1 MPKAV
6 VYFYVW
12 IQRGIFVPFYN
23 CESEYIQ
30 EEEKIMK
37 KFLSILLALLM
48 LVSFAVPAFA
58 EETMELNELG
68 AAEGQAIKIDPTN
81 PIKPV
86 DPGTPNGVGKK
97 PSKLSKNTVNGWKI
111 TVRGE
116 ATVNGKVLS
125 NSSTPSNQKERANLV
140 DYTIG
145 DLVLDEETQ
154 LYTTTVT
161 FNFKSGDKFE
171 AAGNKALHN
180 NGTFKDVTEDWKYY
194 FNDIHPATQ
203 TLKVYYANKNGWK
216 WCVRDDSAR
225 FGPYIAIANSG
236 VVTVDMRPE
245 SEVPSGLTV
254 RYTDGCNGDVFATE
268 TYDNLEAGAATPA
281 FTGSTERMGYKFT
294 GWLPA
299 VAETVTESVT
309 YVAHWELVPTY
320 TVTFNGNGG
329 RLTKNTATKYTSK
342 SVFEEGESVSLAK
355 AMDGNQFYIKLSED
369 FSTNYRQ
376 LGWNTQADGKGT
388 HYAMSD
394 TITMPAENVIL
405 YAEWESY
412 EWTHWVAQLGEGGD
426 HIEYGSHNPVSVQ
439 TLKMYCNNLGTAAGT
454 IPYALYAPV
463 VGVPAKGYNFVGWYD
478 GETLVTTGSLN
489 GTSMKDLRK
498 LTLAESGAVL
508 EARFELKDITITYT
522 DGVNGAA
529 FPNESYTTK
538 YSYATPKFQGNT
550 DNYTDWKF
558 MGWTPEVAEFVTEE
572 NDITYTATW
581 DHLTC
586 MDHLEDVKVLVEPT
600 CTEKGKKLCRCTV
613 CGDEYEIELPALG
626 HDHSGK
632 WIYNREDHWKLCV
645 RCSEI
650 LDHDDHDFTDWTFE
664 YKSKTEKYRDCKV
677 CGYRQEAS
685 VINIGGSTQVKPG
698 TETNPNTGAEV
709 PSVIPAIAVLAGVA
723 VILGKRK

>member
-1 MPKAV
+1 MDLGGH
-6 VYFYVW
+6 FYA
-12 IQRGIFVPFYN
+12 FYSRK
-23 CESEYIQ
+23 SEYIQ

-48 LVSFAVPAFA
+48 LVSFAVPALAA
-58 EETMELNELG
+58 EAVELNELG
-68 AAEGQAIKIDPTN
+68 AAEEQAIKIDPAN
-81 PIKPV
+81 PIKPI
-86 DPGTPNGVGKK
+86 DPGTPNEVGKK
-97 PSKLSKNTVNGWKI
+97 PSKLSKSTVDKWKI
-111 TVRGE
+111 RVYIE
-116 ATVNGKVLS
+116 ATINGKLEKGS
-125 NSSTPSNQKERANLV
+125 FTPTTGAKNVA
-140 DYTIG
+140 YTIG

-161 FNFKSGDKFE
+161 FNFASGDKFE
-171 AAGNKALHN
+171 AFASNSIKTSKNYASSFGKI
-180 NGTFKDVTEDWKYY
+180 TDDWKYY
-194 FNDIHPATQ
+194 FNDVRPATQ
-203 TLKVYYANKNGWK
+203 TLKVYYANKNGWG
-216 WCVRDDSAR
+216 WCVRNDSGSFTKIPSNGQIVSNYVA
-225 FGPYIAIANSG
+225 
-236 VVTVDMRPE
+236 VDMRPA
-245 SEVPSGLTV
+245 SEVPAGLTV

-281 FTGSTERMGYKFT
+281 FTGSTERMGYKFA

-309 YVAHWELVPTY
+309 YVAQWELVPTY

-329 RLTKNTATKYTSK
+329 RLTINTATKYTSK
-342 SVFEEGESVSLAK
+342 SVFEAGESVSLAK
-355 AMDGNQFYIKLSED
+355 AMDGNQFYIKLSDD

-388 HYAMSD
+388 HYAMND
-394 TITMPAENVIL
+394 TITMPAENVTL

-439 TLKMYCNNLGTAAGT
+439 TLKMYCGNQGTSAGV

-463 VGVPAKGYNFVGWYD
+463 VAVPAKGYNFVGWYD

-489 GTSMKDLRK
+489 GTSMKSLRK
-498 LTLAESGAVL
+498 LSFAESGAVL
-508 EARFELKDITITYT
+508 EARFELKDVTVTYT

-538 YSYATPKFQGNT
+538 YSYATPKFQGST

-558 MGWTPEVAEFVTEE
+558 MGWTPEVTEFVTEE

-664 YKSKTEKYRDCKV
+664 YKSKSNKYRDCKV
-677 CGYRQEAS
+677 CGYHQEAS
-685 VINIGGSTQVKPG
+685 VINIGGSTQIKPG